1 MDVMVKIIV
10 EVLEIF
16 AIMTKE
22 IKQGRAS
29 ESVPDYMSP
38 IVYRGSEM
46 SRKNFFKEV
55 IRRKGIKD
63 ALSRLDT
70 WTQEAVEIMK
80 AAGTEEERR

>member
-1 MDVMVKIIV
+1 MVKLMV

-29 ESVPDYMSP
+29 KSVSDYMSP
-38 IVYRGSEM
+38 VFYRLSEI
-46 SRKNFFKEV
+46 SRKNFFKKL
-55 IRRKGIKD
+55 IGRKGIKN

-80 AAGTEEERR
+80 AAGPEEEKR